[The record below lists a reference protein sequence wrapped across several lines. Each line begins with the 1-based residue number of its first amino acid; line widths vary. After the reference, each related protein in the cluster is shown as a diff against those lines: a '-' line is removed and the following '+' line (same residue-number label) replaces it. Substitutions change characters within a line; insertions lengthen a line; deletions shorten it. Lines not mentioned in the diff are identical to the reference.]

1 MRYCEYMHPSY
12 INFRKD
18 VRSNIWQTISVCA
31 LLILLTSTSIVTTI
45 ESFGVTLYIRYASL
59 LIVMGGIF
67 YKLITNPRYTKLNVR
82 SVVIL
87 LFMVV
92 YGVGASL
99 MSFGNMDIDGNLFID
114 VMLVFIGLVVLI
126 ENYRVENKFFPNWVP
141 QFVVL
146 YAIGVLV
153 MTYASGGVLLDFP
166 PTFIYSYYTEVTGL
180 VTEYSLGMTNFLGF
194 SALSSVYVFENNQQ
208 KSTKLFWLFSSF
220 LLIYMTILA
229 GGRGEVVASIL
240 LMVVIVMSNKKL
252 SEILWVLLALLFIG
266 LPVFISILMSLQ
278 DAAVV
283 QRFIDLREGDLSM
296 RDVLISDAIG
306 ILDGNSQCLFV
317 GCGWEAFQKFMGY
330 EFGLYPHNSLL
341 ELVISFGVIF
351 TVLMIV
357 FVVIGLVKYKR
368 KQGKIDFFMI
378 SFMYFLLISFKSGYF
393 IGSWLLVISLVLL
406 MSISFED

>member
-1 MRYCEYMHPSY
+1 MHPSY
-12 INFRKD
+12 ITFRKEM
-18 VRSNIWQTISVCA
+18 RSNILQMISVCA

-59 LIVMGGIF
+59 LIVMGSIF
-67 YKLITNPRYTKLNVR
+67 YKLIANPRYTKLDVR

-87 LFMVV
+87 LFMVI

-114 VMLVFIGLVVLI
+114 VMLIFIGLMVLI
-126 ENYRVENKFFPNWVP
+126 ENYRVENKFFPDWVP

-153 MTYASGGVLLDFP
+153 MTYASGGILLDFP
-166 PTFIYSYYTEVTGL
+166 PTFVYSYYTEVTGL

-194 SALSSVYVFENNQQ
+194 SALSSVYVFESNQQ

-229 GGRGEVVASIL
+229 GGRGEVVASIF
-240 LMVVIVMSNKKL
+240 LMIVIVMSNKKL

-266 LPVFISILMSLQ
+266 LPVFVSILMSLQ

-306 ILDGNSQCLFV
+306 ILDSNSQCLFV

-341 ELVISFGVIF
+341 ELVVSFGVIF
-351 TVLMIV
+351 TFLMIV
-357 FVVIGLVKYKR
+357 FVIIGLVKYK
-368 KQGKIDFFMI
+368 KNQGRIDFFMI

>member
-1 MRYCEYMHPSY
+1 MHPSY